1 MKYLRFLVITGFL
14 AGFSLMIGCG
24 GDDTPDITPEQ
35 EQIEKL
41 TATWAISNVTLD
53 GADRSADWTGFTLTA
68 TGTLTYSTTNSGDDN
83 VWPTSGTW
91 SFAGTEGAGLNVLNR
106 SDGVTVNIDA
116 ITETSLD
123 LSFTFALASPNK
135 ESRVASIE
143 GDWVFELTKQ

>member
-1 MKYLRFLVITGFL
+1 
-14 AGFSLMIGCG
+14 MIGCKN
-24 GDDTPDITPEQ
+24 DDDNGPTPE
-35 EQIEKL
+35 ELQIEKL
-41 TATWAISNVTLD
+41 TATWVMSSVSLD
-53 GADRSADWTGFTLTA
+53 GADRTADWTSFALTA

-116 ITETSLD
+116 ITDTSLD
-123 LSFTFALASPNK
+123 LSFTFALASPNM

-143 GDWVFELTKQ
+143 GDWIFKMTKQ